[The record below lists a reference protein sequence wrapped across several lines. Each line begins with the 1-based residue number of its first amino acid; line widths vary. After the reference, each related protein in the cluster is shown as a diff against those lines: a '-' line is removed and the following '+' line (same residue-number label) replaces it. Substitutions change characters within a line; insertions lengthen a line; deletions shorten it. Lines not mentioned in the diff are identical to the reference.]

1 MTVRP
6 PSGADGPR
14 ALDGGAL
21 FGYTEGREEAGALKI
36 DVTLDPALEELLVKV
51 LSPGE
56 TEELRALLGRLE
68 EPRRLTGFR
77 EGSAVPLE
85 AAEVLR
91 FYGEDKEVRAQAL
104 DGEVYTVRLRL
115 YELEER
121 LDRKAFVRVS
131 HSEIVNWK
139 RVTALDL
146 SLSGT
151 IRVTLEGGV
160 ATYVSRRYVKKIK
173 EVLGI

>member
-14 ALDGGAL
+14 ALDGGAR

-56 TEELRALLGRLE
+56 TEELRALLARLE
-68 EPRRLTGFR
+68 EPERLTLFR
-77 EGSAVPLE
+77 EGTAVPLDPG
-85 AAEVLR
+85 EVLR

-104 DGEVYTVRLRL
+104 GGEIYTVRLRL

-121 LDRKAFVRVS
+121 LDQKAFVRVS

-160 ATYVSRRYVKKIK
+160 VTYVSRRYVKKIK

>member
-36 DVTLDPALEELLVKV
+36 DVTLDPALEEMLVKV

-56 TEELRALLGRLE
+56 TEELQSLLRRLE

-77 EGSAVPLE
+77 EGTAVPLE

-104 DGEVYTVRLRL
+104 GGAVYTVRLRL

-160 ATYVSRRYVKKIK
+160 VTYVSRRYVKKIK
-173 EVLGI
+173 EVLGV

>member
-1 MTVRP
+1 LTVRP

-36 DVTLDPALEELLVKV
+36 DVTLDPALEEMLVKV

-56 TEELRALLGRLE
+56 TEELQALLRRLE

-77 EGSAVPLE
+77 QGTAVPLE

-104 DGEVYTVRLRL
+104 GGAVYTVRLRL

-160 ATYVSRRYVKKIK
+160 VTYVSRRYVKKIK